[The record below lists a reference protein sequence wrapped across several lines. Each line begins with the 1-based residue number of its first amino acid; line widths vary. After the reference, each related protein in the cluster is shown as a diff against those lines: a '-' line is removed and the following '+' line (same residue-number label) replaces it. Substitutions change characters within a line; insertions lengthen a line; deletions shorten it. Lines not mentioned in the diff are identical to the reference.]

1 MTMCAKEDAMKT
13 AAPRCTDARL
23 PRHVRFRRG
32 IAAFPAFLV
41 AVLLITGA
49 GAQTQ
54 AASATTVSEVEC
66 GILLPG
72 ILPEG
77 QVLST
82 TGQLVITAAG
92 TATLTCRGRLDP
104 ALAPD
109 STLIITDIPCAL
121 GDGGT
126 VGESHTQVSPS
137 GQVLLVCQNNPGSE
151 PLPPPDGD

>member
-1 MTMCAKEDAMKT
+1 MEKVI
-13 AAPRCTDARL
+13 PRSTETRTL
-23 PRHVRFRRG
+23 RYIGSRQV
-32 IAAFPAFLV
+32 
-41 AVLLITGA
+41 ITGLLLA
-49 GAQTQ
+49 LLLVTG
-54 AASATTVSEVEC
+54 ASAPTRAATGTTVSYVEC

-82 TGQLVITAAG
+82 TGRLVITAAG
-92 TATLTCRGRLDP
+92 TATLTCRGQLDP

-109 STLIITDIPCAL
+109 HTLVITDVPCAL
-121 GDGGT
+121 GEGGP

-137 GQVLLVCQNNPGSE
+137 GQVLLVCHNNPGSE

>member
-13 AAPRCTDARL
+13 AAPRWTDARA
-23 PRHVRFRRG
+23 PRHVRFRPG
-32 IAAFPAFLV
+32 IAGLFGLLLAVILV
-41 AVLLITGA
+41 GGA
-49 GAQTQ
+49 GVQAQ
-54 AASATTVSEVEC
+54 AGAGTTVSEVEC

-82 TGQLVITAAG
+82 TGRLVITAAG
-92 TATLTCRGRLDP
+92 TATLTCRGQLDP

-121 GDGGT
+121 GEGGT
-126 VGESHTQVSPS
+126 VGESHTQVTPS